1 MWLASRPI
9 NTIDLMSDF
18 SNRAF
23 GLILEKTQGSM
34 KKSFSIITLMAGMLV
49 FSCQQKAEVAET
61 TTYEVVGE
69 VETVPGNYGN
79 ILQGE
84 EISSTAEMI
93 SRVESSGEFS
103 GIIAGEIK
111 EVCTKKGCWFSM
123 DLPNGETMR
132 VTFKDYGFFLPTNSQ
147 GFPIVMEGVATLTET
162 DVETLRH
169 YAEDQGKSK
178 EEVEA
183 ITEPERK
190 ISFEATGV
198 KIKAK
203 A

>member
-1 MWLASRPI
+1 
-9 NTIDLMSDF
+9 
-18 SNRAF
+18 
-23 GLILEKTQGSM
+23 M
-34 KKSFSIITLMAGMLV
+34 KKSLIISGVALGLLT
-49 FSCQQKAEVAET
+49 FSCKSSQEET
-61 TTYEVVGE
+61 PKTTYEVVGE
-69 VETVPGNYGN
+69 AEVVPGNYGD
-79 ILQGE
+79 IIE
-84 EISSTAEMI
+84 DKDVFTPAEMI
-93 SRVESSGEFS
+93 SKVESEGNFE
-103 GIIAGEIK
+103 GKIEGEIK

-123 DLPNGETMR
+123 DLPNGGSMR

-147 GFPIVMEGVATLTET
+147 GFPIVLQGVATVTET

-183 ITEPERK
+183 IIEPKRE

-198 KIKAK
+198 IIKSK

>member
-1 MWLASRPI
+1 
-9 NTIDLMSDF
+9 
-18 SNRAF
+18 
-23 GLILEKTQGSM
+23 M
-34 KKSFSIITLMAGMLV
+34 KKSFLIVALAAGSFA
-49 FSCQQKAEVAET
+49 FSCQQKTEETATT

-69 VETVPGNYGN
+69 AEVVPGNYGN
-79 ILQGE
+79 IVE
-84 EISSTAEMI
+84 ATEIVTTAEMV
-93 SRVESSGEFS
+93 SSVEAKGEFTGKIS
-103 GIIAGEIK
+103 GEIK

-123 DLPNGETMR
+123 ELPNGESMR

-147 GFPIVMEGVATLTET
+147 GFPIVIEGVATLTET

-169 YAEDQGKSK
+169 YAEDKGVSK

-190 ISFEATGV
+190 ITFEATGAM
-198 KIKAK
+198 IKPK